1 MSTLTRSET
10 SKIQQANWFLYQ
22 FDPNGISD
30 KISIVIRINSS
41 INLPIISE
49 TLQTLIER
57 HSVLRSCYS
66 EQDQKLIQSV
76 QETAKVNLES
86 VSGESWSQAELDQ
99 YFIEWTKRPFNL
111 EIGSVFRTCL
121 INVSATEYFIGFCIH
136 QIAGDWDSLMILVNE
151 FIALYQSKI
160 TSNPFNLPSIKRTY
174 TDYIQ
179 QEYDLINSLEGDKIK
194 QYWQQQLGDDLPV
207 LQWPAMTHRPQIRTY
222 NGAVV
227 QFTVSSELTQ
237 ALTQLAN
244 LQNVTLKDLFLA
256 AFKVLIYRYTG
267 ETDILV
273 GVWQNREN
281 QSLFK
286 GVIGNFANITVTR
299 DFITEDTKFVNIL
312 NQISQTVQQVSDYK
326 NYPFSQLVQ
335 QLQLNHLNYPPIC
348 QAAFS
353 YQKKQELFENN
364 QLQIELYDIPQQKV
378 DFELDLSVTEIDEE
392 VKVEFKYNS
401 DILQAKTVEN
411 MAQHFQNLLIAIA
424 ENPQLPIGQLP
435 LLNQV
440 DKQQILREWNQ
451 TQTDYD
457 LSKCLHQ
464 LVEKQVE
471 KTPDSIALN
480 FEGKTL
486 TYRQLN
492 QRANQLAHY
501 LIKLGVTPD
510 TLVGI
515 CVERSLEMVIGL
527 LGILKAGGA
536 YVPIDPNYP
545 QDRISYLLDNSQVTI
560 LLTQNQLLP
569 TLPEYNELTV
579 CLDSDWDK
587 ITTESDK
594 NPRVELTSNHLIYVI
609 YTSGSTG
616 KPKGTLNTHKGVVNR
631 ILWMQD
637 EYQLTQNDKVL
648 QKTPFS
654 FDVSGWEFWWPL
666 MTGAQLII
674 AKPEG
679 HKDPNYLAELIN
691 QQQITTLHFVP
702 SMLQIFLEYAEVK
715 SCQSLRQVFCSGEAL
730 SVALQNRFFEYFE
743 AELHNLYGP
752 TEAAIDVTFW
762 RCQPGVEQFTV
773 PIGRPVANTQ
783 TYILNSDLQ
792 PVPIGVAGELYIG
805 GVQLARGYLNRPE
818 LTAERFIQNPF
829 IPPQSPIPPLS
840 PIPPQSPLS
849 KGGKESKGGKGSKGG
864 NQPHS
869 RLYKTGDLARYRPDG
884 NIEYLG
890 RLDHQVKIRGNRIE
904 LGEIESVLREYPG
917 VQDSLVLAKE
927 YQSDDKRLVAYLVT
941 QETQLSLD
949 HIRSLI
955 KNKLPDYMMPSAF
968 VLLSEFPLTPNGKVN
983 RKALPEPD
991 FSTIQVSDNFVAPR
1005 NSIEQQLAEIFCSL
1019 LQMNSVSIK
1028 ESFFELG
1035 GHSLLA
1041 IRLMGKIQQQFNQQL
1056 PLSTLFTNRTIEE
1069 LANVIQQDNPVNSS
1083 SLVPIQTQ
1091 GNQPAFF
1098 CVHPAGGHVFCYQEL
1113 SHLLGNNQPFYGL
1126 QAQGFNPGE
1135 TVFTTVEEMAEFYVN
1150 AIQQF
1155 QPQGPY
1161 QIGGW
1166 SFGGVVAFE
1175 IAQQLS
1181 EKGQEVSLL
1190 ALLDPWVPILLDT
1203 NKKIDNLYLT
1213 GALSRYFGG
1222 IFGTDNLV
1230 NDKEL
1235 KEIPPENK
1243 IEFIIDKAEKLG
1255 LFPPED
1261 SREKNRRF
1269 VDVLV
1274 GTLKATYAYKRCYYP
1289 GKVTVFR
1296 PLERHFHASDP
1307 QLVWVE
1313 LFAVLDAAEIELVN
1327 ISGGHYSM
1335 MKSPHLERLAQAL
1348 NNCL

>member
-1 MSTLTRSET
+1 MSTLTKSET
-10 SKIQQANWFLYQ
+10 SKIQQVNWFLYQ
-22 FDPNGISD
+22 LDPNGISD
-30 KISIVIRINSS
+30 KISIVIRIKSS
-41 INLPIISE
+41 INIQIISE

-57 HSVLRSCYS
+57 HPVLRSCYS
-66 EQDQKLIQSV
+66 EKDQNIIQSV
-76 QETAKVNLES
+76 QETAKVNFES
-86 VSGESWSQAELDQ
+86 VSGESWSQAELNQ
-99 YFIEWTKRPFNL
+99 YFIEWTKHPFNL

-121 INVSATEYFIGFCIH
+121 VNISATEHFLGLCLH

-151 FIALYQSKI
+151 LMSIYSSKL
-160 TSNPFNLPSIKRTY
+160 TSTPINLPSLQQNY

-179 QEYDLINSLEGDKIK
+179 QEYNLINSLAGDQIK
-194 QYWQQQLGDDLPV
+194 DYWQQQLGDDLPV
-207 LQWPAMTHRPQIRTY
+207 LQWPAMSVRPQIRTY

-227 QFTVSSELTQ
+227 QFTLSSELTR

-244 LQNVTLKDLFLA
+244 PQKVTLKDLFLA
-256 AFKVLIYRYTG
+256 AYKVLIYRYTG

-273 GVWQNREN
+273 GLWQNRDH

-286 GVIGNFANITVTR
+286 GVIGNFTNITVTR
-299 DFITEDTKFVNIL
+299 DLITGDLKFVEIL
-312 NQISQTVQQVSDYK
+312 NQISQTLQPVSDDQ

-335 QLQLNHLNYPPIC
+335 QLQLNQLNYPPIC

-353 YQKKQELFENN
+353 YHKKQQLFQDNEF
-364 QLQIELYDIPQQKV
+364 QIERYDIPQQKV
-378 DFELDLSVTEIDEE
+378 DFELDLAVTEIDNG
-392 VKVEFKYNS
+392 VQIEFKYNR
-401 DILQAKTVEN
+401 DILPAKTVEKI
-411 MAQHFQNLLIAIA
+411 AQHFQNLLIAIA
-424 ENPQLPIGQLP
+424 ETPQLPIGQLP
-435 LLNQV
+435 LLNEV

-457 LSKCLHQ
+457 LSRCLHQ
-464 LVEKQVE
+464 LFEEQVE
-471 KTPDSIALN
+471 KKPDNIALN

-545 QDRISYLLDNSQVTI
+545 QERISYLLDNSQVTI
-560 LLTQNQLLP
+560 LLSQNQLLP
-569 TLPEYNELTV
+569 TLPEYNKLTI

-587 ITTESDK
+587 ITAESDS
-594 NPRVELTSNHLIYVI
+594 NPVIELTSNHLIYVI

-616 KPKGTLNTHKGVVNR
+616 KPKGTMNTHKGVVNR

-637 EYQLTQNDKVL
+637 AYQLTQSDKVL

-679 HKDPNYLAELIN
+679 HKDPNYLATLIN

-715 SCQSLRQVFCSGEAL
+715 ACQSLRQVFCSGEAL

-762 RCQPGVEQFTV
+762 RCQSNLQQSTV

-829 IPPQSPIPPLS
+829 IHDFKSQY
-840 PIPPQSPLS
+840 
-849 KGGKESKGGKGSKGG
+849 
-864 NQPHS
+864 
-869 RLYKTGDLARYRPDG
+869 LYKTGDLARYRSDG

-917 VQDSLVLAKE
+917 VKDSLVLAKK
-927 YQSDDKRLVAYLVT
+927 YQSDDLRLVAYLVT
-941 QETQLSLD
+941 EETQLNLSE
-949 HIRSLI
+949 IRNLV
-955 KNKLPDYMMPSAF
+955 KDKLPDYMMPAAM
-968 VLLSEFPLTPNGKVN
+968 VCLSEFPLTPNGKVN

-991 FSTIQVSDNFVAPR
+991 FSTIGISDNFVAPR
-1005 NSIEQQLAEIFCSL
+1005 NNIEQQLADIFCSL
-1019 LQMNSVSIK
+1019 LQINSVSVK
-1028 ESFFELG
+1028 DSFFDLG

-1041 IRLMGKIQQQFNQQL
+1041 IRLMGKIQQQFNQQF

-1069 LANVIQQDNPVNSS
+1069 LANLIQQDHQVNFS
-1083 SLVPIQTQ
+1083 SLVSIQTQ
-1091 GNQPAFF
+1091 GNKSPFF
-1098 CVHPAGGHVFCYQEL
+1098 CVHPAGGHVLCYQPL
-1113 SHLLGNNQPFYGL
+1113 SQLLGNHQPFYGL

-1150 AIQQF
+1150 EIQQF

-1175 IAQQLS
+1175 IAQQLI

-1190 ALLDPWVPILLDT
+1190 GLLDPWVPILLDP

-1235 KEIPPENK
+1235 KDVSPENK
-1243 IEFIIDKAEKLG
+1243 IEYIVEKAEKLG

-1274 GTLKATYAYKRCYYP
+1274 GTLKATYAYKRRYYP

-1296 PLERHFHASDP
+1296 PQERHLHATDP

-1313 LFAVLDAAEIELVN
+1313 LYAVLDAAEIELVN
-1327 ISGGHYSM
+1327 ISGNHYSM
-1335 MKSPHLERLAQAL
+1335 MKSPHLGTLAQGL